1 MSDFSQAHTGVRTHP
16 WLPSHQTM
24 TRFPLSSHVLAFG
37 GVSCKQH
44 SFVFVP
50 LTTFVLKQERTL
62 SLNVCVSGSGLTPS
76 SLCVLKL
83 QHSFSAHCSRLRSSH
98 ADSGSSVSYA
108 SLPSCST
115 IRDMFFLSWLV
126 LRCAHRGDSC
136 PGLASLPASSSYGR
150 MSSLDA
156 EF

>member
-1 MSDFSQAHTGVRTHP
+1 
-16 WLPSHQTM
+16 M
-24 TRFPLSSHVLAFG
+24 TCFPLSSHVLAFG

-50 LTTFVLKQERTL
+50 LMTFVLKQERTL
-62 SLNVCVSGSGLTPS
+62 SLNVCVGGSGLTPS

-98 ADSGSSVSYA
+98 ADSVKCFLCFSTFPLYHQGHVPSV
-108 SLPSCST
+108 
-115 IRDMFFLSWLV
+115 LV
-126 LRCAHRGDSC
+126 GPEVCPPGDSC
-136 PGLASLPASSSYGR
+136 PGLASMPASSSYGR
-150 MSSLDA
+150 MSSLGA